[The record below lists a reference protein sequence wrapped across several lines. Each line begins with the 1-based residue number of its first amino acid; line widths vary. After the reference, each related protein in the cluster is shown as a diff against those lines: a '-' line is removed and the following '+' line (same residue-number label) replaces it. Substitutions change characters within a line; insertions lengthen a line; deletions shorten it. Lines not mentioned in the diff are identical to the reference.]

1 MPTSSFTLL
10 PSRLLGVEVVRAD
23 TARSFARH
31 VHDQFGI
38 GLIDRGAQKSAS
50 GRGMVEA
57 GAGDLITVNP
67 GEVHDGSPIGDH
79 GRSWRMLYLDPERVF
94 ELAAD
99 VTGRAVSRDVEFT
112 RPTLHDARTA
122 RRFEALFPA
131 LVAAPAS
138 APSIQAESSLLMLLA
153 ELLSPRASEA
163 PIALASIAPAR
174 ARLDDDPASEVDL
187 AILAADAGLSRF
199 QFLRAFSRATGLTPH
214 AYLIQR
220 RLQRARALIAGGLP
234 LADAA
239 AASGFCDQSHL
250 TRHFVRCFGL
260 SPGAYAKAIR

>member
-1 MPTSSFTLL
+1 MPAPPFTLL
-10 PSRLLGVEVVRAD
+10 PSRLPGVEVVRAD
-23 TARSFARH
+23 TARAFARH

-67 GEVHDGSPIGDH
+67 GEVHDGAPIGDH
-79 GRSWRMLYLDPERVF
+79 GRSWRMLYLDPERLF

-99 VTGRAVSRDVEFT
+99 LTGRAFTRDIEFT
-112 RPTLHDARTA
+112 HPTLQDARLA
-122 RRFEALFPA
+122 RRFEALFLA
-131 LVAAPAS
+131 LIAEPAS
-138 APSIQAESSLLMLLA
+138 APSLQADTALLMLLA
-153 ELLSPRASEA
+153 DLLSPRSSET
-163 PIALASIAPAR
+163 PVTPASITPAR
-174 ARLDDDPASEVDL
+174 TRLDDDPTRDVDL
-187 AILAADAGLSRF
+187 ATLAADAGLSRF

-220 RLQRARALIAGGLP
+220 RLQLARALIASGLP

-260 SPGAYAKAIR
+260 SPGAYAKASR

>member
-1 MPTSSFTLL
+1 MPASSFTLL
-10 PSRLLGVEVVRAD
+10 PSRLVGIEVVRAD
-23 TARSFARH
+23 TARAFARH

-67 GEVHDGSPIGDH
+67 GEVHDGTPIGDH

-99 VTGRAVSRDVEFT
+99 VTGRAVSREVEFT
-112 RPTLHDARTA
+112 RPTLKDTRLA

-131 LVAAPAS
+131 LIAAPTA
-138 APSIQAESSLLMLLA
+138 APSMQAESALLMLLA
-153 ELLSPRASEA
+153 DLLSPRSGDA
-163 PIALASIAPAR
+163 PIAAATITPAR

-187 AILAADAGLSRF
+187 ATLAADAGLSRF

-220 RLQRARALIAGGLP
+220 RLQRARALIARGLP

-260 SPGAYAKAIR
+260 SPGAYARSVR